1 MAALGSFVAGQV
13 LTAAELNAVGDFTT
27 YTPTFTGLTVGDGT
41 LFAAY
46 APVNELVF
54 LQIQVEFGS
63 TTAITA
69 GVTCTYPV
77 TADDTY
83 RDGISGSVMF
93 RDNDTTDVFHGV
105 VAPSSGTIFNIR
117 ALDASGTYVK
127 HTNISGTIPF
137 TWATSDRLVVSH
149 WFRPG

>member
-13 LTAAELNAVGDFTT
+13 LTAAELNAIGDFTT

-54 LQIQVEFGS
+54 LQVAITFGS
-63 TTAITA
+63 TTAIS
-69 GVTCTYPV
+69 GSLTCSYPF
-77 TADDTY
+77 TADDTF
-83 RDGISGSVMF
+83 RDGTGGQCTF
-93 RDNDTTDVFHGV
+93 RDDDTATNYFGV
-105 VAPSSGTIFNIR
+105 PTPSSGTIFNIR